1 MTEIRK
7 KEFCISHSFKTKSEI
22 TDRTILVSEA
32 FGLGIDS
39 EKCFCIYDNFKFNL
53 QSNDIVYV
61 TGDSGW

>member
-22 TDRTILVSEA
+22 TDRTVLVSEA
-32 FGLGIDS
+32 FGLGIDD
-39 EKCFCIYDNFKFNL
+39 EKEFCIYDNFKFNL